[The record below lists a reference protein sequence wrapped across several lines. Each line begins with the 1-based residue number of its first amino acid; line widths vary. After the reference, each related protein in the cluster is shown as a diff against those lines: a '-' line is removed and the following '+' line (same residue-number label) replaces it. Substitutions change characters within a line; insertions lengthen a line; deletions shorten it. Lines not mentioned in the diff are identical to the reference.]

1 LSTPLL
7 VVVVAVSAAVSLAVS
22 LTIVLLFGRP
32 KAGLAEASPWSAVKK
47 RVRKRYVVF
56 EVVTSSEVS
65 EEDVRAAIEDSF
77 KRLFGEV
84 GYAGAE
90 PKLIFYDKVARRGI
104 VRVRSTGLQNLMAA
118 LSVIRKVGSA
128 EAMVVPLRTSGTIRK
143 ARKYIY
149 Q

>member
-22 LTIVLLFGRP
+22 LIVVLLFSRP
-32 KAGLAEASPWSAVKK
+32 KAGLVKASPWSAVKK
-47 RVRKRYVVF
+47 RVRRRYVVF

-65 EEDVRAAIEDSF
+65 EEDVRAAIDGSF

-84 GYAGAE
+84 GYASVE
-90 PKLIFYDKVARRGI
+90 PKLIFYDKIARRGI
-104 VRVRSTGLQNLMAA
+104 LRVRSTGLQSLMAA

-128 EAMVVPLRTSGTIRK
+128 EAMVVPLRVSGTIRK

>member
-7 VVVVAVSAAVSLAVS
+7 VLVVAVSAAVSLAVS
-22 LTIVLLFGRP
+22 LIVVLLFSRP
-32 KAGLAEASPWSAVKK
+32 KAGLVEASPWSAVKK
-47 RVRKRYVVF
+47 RVRRRYVVF

-65 EEDVRAAIEDSF
+65 EEDVRAAIDGSF

-84 GYAGAE
+84 GYTSVE
-90 PKLIFYDKVARRGI
+90 PKLIFYDKIARRGI
-104 VRVRSTGLQNLMAA
+104 LRVRSTGLQSLMAA

-128 EAMVVPLRTSGTIRK
+128 EAMVVPLRVSGTIRK